1 MDIKPFNRKTLNLF
15 SLILLYYDKWASK
28 GYVII
33 VYIICTLLVYH
44 YEDDVLLQMNVPEKL
59 IGGLVNKSMLN
70 QDKLN
75 I

>member
-1 MDIKPFNRKTLNLF
+1 M
-15 SLILLYYDKWASK
+15 YYDEWASK